1 MKLREFFD
9 LDKLNHILGNWSKA
23 TGLAVIALDDEG
35 NYISEEFGMTDFCQ
49 KYTKGTKEGFK
60 RCARC
65 DKENKG
71 VYFCHAGLVD
81 FSFEIMLGDT
91 CVGKIVGG
99 QVLSAEPDE
108 SKFEQMAKEIGAN
121 KTELLEALKRVPIR
135 SEEEINAAAQM
146 LNETINMLVNF
157 EYKEKNDTARI
168 QRLEKDIDQAVVCIE
183 EMNGH
188 SKQLDKIR
196 DQQKIL
202 ALNASIEAA
211 RAGEA
216 GKGFAIVAS
225 KVGDLAN
232 NSGKV
237 NDMLKK
243 SLVILNQ
250 IVDDM
255 EDVK

>member
-1 MKLREFFD
+1 MKLKDFFD
-9 LDKLNHILGNWSKA
+9 TKYLNRILGDWSKA

-35 NYISEEFGMTDFCQ
+35 NYISEEFGVTDFCQ
-49 KYTKGTKEGFK
+49 KYTKGTKEGYK
-60 RCARC
+60 RCERC
-65 DKENKG
+65 DRENTG

-81 FSFEIMLGDT
+81 FSTDIKVGDV

-99 QVLSAEPDE
+99 QVLPNQPDDE
-108 SKFEQMAKEIGAN
+108 KFSQMAREIGVGE
-121 KTELLEALKRVPIR
+121 TEFLDALHQVPVR
-135 SEEEINAAAQM
+135 TEEEIRAAAQ
-146 LNETINMLVNF
+146 LLGDTINMLVNF
-157 EYKEKNDTARI
+157 EYKEKTEKSRI
-168 QRLEKDIDQAVVCIE
+168 ERLEADIEKAVVCIE
-183 EMNGH
+183 EMNGQ

-232 NSGKV
+232 NSGKI

-243 SLVILNQ
+243 TLVTMNQ
-250 IVDDM
+250 VVDDM
-255 EDVK
+255 EDAK